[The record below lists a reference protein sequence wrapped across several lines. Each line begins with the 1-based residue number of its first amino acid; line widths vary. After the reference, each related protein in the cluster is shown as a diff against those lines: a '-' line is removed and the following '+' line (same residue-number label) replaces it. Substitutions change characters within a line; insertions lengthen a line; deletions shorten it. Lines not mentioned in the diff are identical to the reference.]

1 MYHVTSSVI
10 GQVIKRIDLEQKK
23 TLSTAAVFAPCQVI
37 LVSANKLTR
46 YIEPCQLTDDFGG
59 SLEYDHSDWL
69 SKRLVSEKEVANV
82 ALTLLPRQHV
92 VRFISS
98 GALIVRCVAGF

>member
-1 MYHVTSSVI
+1 M
-10 GQVIKRIDLEQKK
+10 
-23 TLSTAAVFAPCQVI
+23 TAAVFAACQVI

-69 SKRLVSEKEVANV
+69 SKRLVGERKKSQVC
-82 ALTLLPRQHV
+82 L
-92 VRFISS
+92 
-98 GALIVRCVAGF
+98 

>member
-1 MYHVTSSVI
+1 MNEY
-10 GQVIKRIDLEQKK
+10 IDLEQQQKK
-23 TLSTAAVFAPCQVI
+23 TLLIAGAFASCQVI

-69 SKRLVSEKEVANV
+69 SKRLVGENEVANASLIAV
-82 ALTLLPRQHV
+82 FFCQIETLSPKL
-92 VRFISS
+92 
-98 GALIVRCVAGF
+98 